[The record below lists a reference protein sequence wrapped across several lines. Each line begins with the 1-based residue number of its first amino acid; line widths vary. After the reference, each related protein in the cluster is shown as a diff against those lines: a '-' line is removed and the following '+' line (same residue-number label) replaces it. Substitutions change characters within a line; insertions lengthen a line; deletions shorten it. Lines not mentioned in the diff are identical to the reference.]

1 MGSLIHK
8 LDYLAETKVKIREA
22 LQKRGS
28 KVTEEDTFRS
38 YAEYINKLQAG
49 APSSR
54 AGALLT
60 QGAVG
65 ISGIKEDIE
74 S

>member
-1 MGSLIHK
+1 MGTLLQK
-8 LDYLAETKVKIREA
+8 LEYLEQTKVDIKNA

-38 YAEYINKLQAG
+38 YADYISNLQSG

-54 AGALLT
+54 AGALYAR
-60 QGAVG
+60 GG
-65 ISGIKEDIE
+65 IGIAGQKEDIM
-74 S
+74 

>member
-22 LQKRGS
+22 LQARGS
-28 KVTEEDTFRS
+28 KVTTEDTFRS

-49 APSSR
+49 VPSSR
-54 AGALLT
+54 AGALYAR
-60 QGAVG
+60 GG
-65 ISGIKEDIE
+65 IGIAGLKEDIV
-74 S
+74 

>member
-22 LQKRGS
+22 LQARGS

-38 YAEYINKLQAG
+38 YADYIANLQSG

-54 AGALLT
+54 AGALCAR
-60 QGAVG
+60 GG
-65 ISGIKEDIE
+65 IGIAGLKEDIV
-74 S
+74 

>member
-38 YAEYINKLQAG
+38 YADYISNLQSG
-49 APSSR
+49 VPSSR
-54 AGALLT
+54 AGSLY
-60 QGAVG
+60 GRGG
-65 ISGIKEDIE
+65 IGIAGQKKDIM
-74 S
+74 

>member
-38 YAEYINKLQAG
+38 YADYISNLQSG

-54 AGALLT
+54 AGALYA
-60 QGAVG
+60 QGG
-65 ISGIKEDIE
+65 IGVAGQKEDIM
-74 S
+74 

>member
-1 MGSLIHK
+1 MGTLLQK
-8 LDYLAETKVKIREA
+8 LEYLEQTKVDIKNA

-38 YAEYINKLQAG
+38 YADYISNLQSG

-54 AGALLT
+54 AGALY
-60 QGAVG
+60 GRGG
-65 ISGIKEDIE
+65 IGIAGQKEDIM
-74 S
+74 

>member
-8 LDYLAETKVKIREA
+8 LDYLADTKVAIREA
-22 LQKRGS
+22 LQARGS
-28 KVTEEDTFRS
+28 KVTDEDTFRS

-54 AGALLT
+54 AGALYA
-60 QGAVG
+60 QGG
-65 ISGIKEDIE
+65 IGIAGLKEDII
-74 S
+74 

>member
-1 MGSLIHK
+1 MGTLSHK
-8 LDYLAETKVKIREA
+8 LAYLEQTKIKIREA

-38 YAEYINKLQAG
+38 YADYITNLQSG

-54 AGALLT
+54 AGALY
-60 QGAVG
+60 GRGG
-65 ISGIKEDIE
+65 IGIAGIKEDIV
-74 S
+74 